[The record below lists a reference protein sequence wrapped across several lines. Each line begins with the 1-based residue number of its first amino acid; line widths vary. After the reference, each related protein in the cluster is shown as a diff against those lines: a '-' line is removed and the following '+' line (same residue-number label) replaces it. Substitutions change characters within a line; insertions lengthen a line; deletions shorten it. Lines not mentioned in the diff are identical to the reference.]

1 MGRDLFLRK
10 SNRFLPDYGRLKDG
24 GCSFGKG
31 NTYAKLLK
39 VAPSKNSVK
48 KATQTEKAE
57 ERASGAS

>member
-10 SNRFLPDYGRLKDG
+10 SNRFLPDYG
-24 GCSFGKG
+24 SFGKG
-31 NTYAKLLK
+31 STYAKLLK

-48 KATQTEKAE
+48 KATQTEKGE

>member
-1 MGRDLFLRK
+1 MNGSGSVPPQEQSISARLRK
-10 SNRFLPDYGRLKDG
+10 MG

-31 NTYAKLLK
+31 STYAKLLK

-48 KATQTEKAE
+48 KATQTEKGE